1 MAQNTVVANRLG
13 QLAGWNNI
21 TCRILGRDVV
31 GIAKVGYDYTEDNG
45 YEFGA
50 GKYPV
55 GFAEGN
61 HEASASI
68 DLYQEEYLKI
78 VGQLPS
84 GKKITDIDPFDIVV
98 SYDYKDRTITDV
110 IRGCKFLGSG
120 IEVSQGDRTIIRS
133 FELICH
139 SIDENV

>member
-21 TCRILGRDVV
+21 TCRILGRDVI
-31 GIAKVGYDYTEDNG
+31 GISRVAYDYTEDNG

-55 GFAEGN
+55 GYSEGN
-61 HEASASI
+61 HTATASI
-68 DLYQEEYLKI
+68 DLMQEEYIKI

-98 SYDYKDRTITDV
+98 SFEYKDKTITDV
-110 IRGCKFLGSG
+110 IRGCKFLNSG
-120 IEVSQGDRTIIRS
+120 MDVSQGTRTIVRS
-133 FELICH
+133 FNLTCH